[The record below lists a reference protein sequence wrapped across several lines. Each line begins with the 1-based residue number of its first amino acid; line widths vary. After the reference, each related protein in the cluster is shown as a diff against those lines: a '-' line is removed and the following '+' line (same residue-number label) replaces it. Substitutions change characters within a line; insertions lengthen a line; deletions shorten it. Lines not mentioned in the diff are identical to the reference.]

1 LIQSVQ
7 ITWIWHFLRFFL
19 VLMTFFPVLRVAII
33 GTENASGVFEYLI
46 AAIPDLMII
55 GCISYLIFQIR
66 NNVFNIFNNR
76 SDVIVLFIAGIN
88 LFIGCLLSGD
98 PKLIILGVRLSYIPI
113 LFYFISRFIA
123 SENFREK
130 FEEWLHQVMAWF
142 SLIALTGFVLYYF
155 FPSADISFNNWVG
168 GQQGAYFIRRMNS
181 LFFSPTVNGMYCC
194 IGALYFLQ
202 NSLRKFSFINVFCL
216 LLNFWC
222 LLMTVSRGGIIA
234 FAMILPLVCIIC
246 FDWKKVS
253 AVIALMTIIF
263 FMALYSVGLSL
274 SNFSWVFTSAA
285 ETIGLEENV
294 SRVELW
300 KRTFEDLK
308 EKPFGYGIGKSGWIA
323 YRFLKGTDTKSAY
336 LATDGW
342 YLKIANETGI
352 FGLISFLVLFAYFL
366 FRMLAGSTTDQTR
379 LFLLL
384 MFLAV
389 LMVNLVSNVL
399 DYFLFNSL
407 FWFYA
412 GASENLKSSNKSA
425 IE

>member
-1 LIQSVQ
+1 
-7 ITWIWHFLRFFL
+7 
-19 VLMTFFPVLRVAII
+19 MTFFPMLRVVFI
-33 GTENASGVFEYLI
+33 GKENASGVFEYFV

-55 GCISYLIFQIR
+55 GCITYLIFQLR
-66 NNVFNIFNNR
+66 DKFIFFIKNR
-76 SDVIVLFIAGIN
+76 TDAIVLFIVGIN
-88 LFIGCLLSGD
+88 LLIGCLLSGD
-98 PKLIILGVRLSYIPI
+98 MKLIILGVRLSYIPI
-113 LFYFISRFIA
+113 LFYFISRFI
-123 SENFREK
+123 SFDNFKEK
-130 FEEWLHQVMAWF
+130 FEDWLNQIMVWF
-142 SLIALTGFVLYYF
+142 TLIAFTGFILYYL
-155 FPSADISFNNWVG
+155 FPSTDIALNNWVG

-202 NSLRKFSFINVFCL
+202 NSLRKFNVLNVFCL

-234 FAMILPLVCIIC
+234 FAIVLPIVCVIC

-253 AVIALMTIIF
+253 AIIVLMAMIF

-323 YRFLKGTDTKSAY
+323 YRFLKGTETKSAY

-352 FGLISFLVLFAYFL
+352 FGLISFLTLFAYFL
-366 FRMLAGSTTDQTR
+366 FRMMAGCTSDQSR
-379 LFLLL
+379 LFLFL

-407 FWFYA
+407 FWFYT
-412 GASENLKSSNKSA
+412 GAAENLKRSKGSV